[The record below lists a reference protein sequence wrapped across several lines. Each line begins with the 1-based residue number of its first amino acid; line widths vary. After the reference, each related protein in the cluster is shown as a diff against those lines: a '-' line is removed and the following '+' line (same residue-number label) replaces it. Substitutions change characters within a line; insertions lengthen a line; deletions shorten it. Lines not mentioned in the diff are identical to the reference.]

1 MVNNVPRGSMV
12 VFTGNANPKLAR
24 QAVQALGLPLGN
36 ATVDRF
42 SDGEVQVEIRDNV
55 RGKDV
60 FIIQPT
66 CYPTNDS
73 IMELLIMSDALR
85 RASANRITAV
95 IPYFGYSRQDRRPR
109 SARVPISA
117 KVVANM
123 IASVGIDRVLT
134 LDLHADQIQ
143 GFFDFPVDNI
153 YSTPIISNA
162 LKAQSFVNPVVVSPD
177 IGGVLRARATAKL
190 INAKLAIID
199 KRRPRPNESEV
210 MNIIGDSIEGCD
222 CILVDDM
229 VDTAG
234 TLCNAA
240 TALKE
245 RGANRVLAYI
255 THPILSGKA
264 VENINNSGL
273 DELVV
278 TDSIP
283 LRENAEQC
291 SKIRVLP
298 IAGLIAESIR
308 RIHVEES
315 ISALFL

>member
-1 MVNNVPRGSMV
+1 MT
-12 VFTGNANPKLAR
+12 VFAGNANLQLAR
-24 QAVQALGLPLGN
+24 QIVQHLGLPLGN
-36 ATVDRF
+36 AFVGKF

-73 IMELLIMSDALR
+73 IMELLILSDALK
-85 RASANRITAV
+85 RASSNRITAV

-117 KVVANM
+117 KVIANM

-153 YSTPIISNA
+153 YATPIILNDLLSREFHDP
-162 LKAQSFVNPVVVSPD
+162 LVVSPD
-177 IGGVLRARATAKL
+177 IGGVVRARAIAKR
-190 INAKLAIID
+190 AGAQLAIID
-199 KRRPRPNESEV
+199 KRRPRPNEAEI
-210 MNIIGDSIEGCD
+210 MNIIGDPIDGKD
-222 CILVDDM
+222 CILIDDI

-234 TLCNAA
+234 TLSQAA
-240 TALKE
+240 NALKKC
-245 RGANRVLAYI
+245 GAREVVAYC
-255 THPILSGKA
+255 THPILSGNA
-264 VENINNSGL
+264 LENIMQSELN
-273 DELVV
+273 ELVV

-283 LRENAEQC
+283 LSDKARSCEKVRQI
-291 SKIRVLP
+291 S
-298 IAGLIAESIR
+298 IAGLVAESIR

-315 ISALFL
+315 ISSLFVD

>member
-1 MVNNVPRGSMV
+1 MSRGSMT
-12 VFTGNANPKLAR
+12 VFTGNANPQLAR
-24 QAVQALGLPLGN
+24 QIVQHLGLPLGK
-36 ATVDRF
+36 AMVGKF
-42 SDGEVQVEIRDNV
+42 SDGEIQVEIQENV

-66 CYPTNDS
+66 SYPTNDS
-73 IMELLIMSDALR
+73 VMELLIMSDALH

-117 KVVANM
+117 KVIANM

-153 YSTPIISNA
+153 YATPIVLNDLLA
-162 LKAQSFVNPVVVSPD
+162 RDFCNPVVVSPD
-177 IGGVLRARATAKL
+177 IGGVLRARATAKQ
-190 INAKLAIID
+190 IDARLAIID
-199 KRRPRPNESEV
+199 KRRPRPNESEI
-210 MNIIGDSIEGCD
+210 MNIIGDHIEGCD
-222 CILVDDM
+222 CILVDDI

-245 RGANRVLAYI
+245 RGARSVIAYI
-255 THPILSGKA
+255 THPLLSGNA
-264 VENINNSGL
+264 IDNINRSGL

-283 LRENAEQC
+283 LRTDAKAC
-291 SKIRVLP
+291 HKIKVLS
-298 IAGLIAESIR
+298 IAGLVAESIR

-315 ISALFL
+315 ISSLFVN

>member
-153 YSTPIISNA
+153 YSTPIISND

-199 KRRPRPNESEV
+199 KRRP
-210 MNIIGDSIEGCD
+210 
-222 CILVDDM
+222 
-229 VDTAG
+229 
-234 TLCNAA
+234 
-240 TALKE
+240 
-245 RGANRVLAYI
+245 
-255 THPILSGKA
+255 
-264 VENINNSGL
+264 
-273 DELVV
+273 
-278 TDSIP
+278 
-283 LRENAEQC
+283 Q
-291 SKIRVLP
+291 
-298 IAGLIAESIR
+298 
-308 RIHVEES
+308 
-315 ISALFL
+315 

>member
-1 MVNNVPRGSMV
+1 MT
-12 VFTGNANPKLAR
+12 VFSGNANPQLAR
-24 QAVQALGLPLGN
+24 QIVQHLGLPLGN
-36 ATVDRF
+36 ASVTKF
-42 SDGEVQVEIRDNV
+42 SDGEIQVEIRENV

-95 IPYFGYSRQDRRPR
+95 MPYYGYSRQDRRPR

-123 IASVGIDRVLT
+123 IAGAGIDRVMT

-153 YSTPIISNA
+153 YATPIILNDILSRDV
-162 LKAQSFVNPVVVSPD
+162 KSPVVVSPD
-177 IGGVLRARATAKL
+177 IGGVVRARAIAKRVGT
-190 INAKLAIID
+190 KLAIID

-210 MNIIGDSIEGCD
+210 MNIIGDSIDGCD
-222 CILVDDM
+222 VIIVDDM

-234 TLCNAA
+234 TLSNAA

-245 RGANRVLAYI
+245 RGARSVVAYC
-255 THPILSGKA
+255 THAVLSGSA
-264 VENINNSGL
+264 IDNITNSGL

-283 LRENAEQC
+283 LRENAKQC
-291 SKIRVLP
+291 KKIRVLSV
-298 IAGLIAESIR
+298 AGLLAESVR
-308 RIHVEES
+308 RVHVEES
-315 ISALFL
+315 ISSLFVD

>member
-1 MVNNVPRGSMV
+1 MSRNSMT
-12 VFTGNANPKLAR
+12 VFTGNANPQLAR
-24 QAVQALGLPLGN
+24 QIVQHLGLPLGN
-36 ATVDRF
+36 AHVGKF
-42 SDGEVQVEIRDNV
+42 SDGEIQVEIRENV
-55 RGKDV
+55 RGKDI

-66 CYPTNDS
+66 SNPTNDH

-85 RASANRITAV
+85 RSSANRITAV

-123 IASVGIDRVLT
+123 IVSMGVDRVLT

-153 YSTPIISNA
+153 YATPIVLNDLRTRDLKNA
-162 LKAQSFVNPVVVSPD
+162 VVVSPD

-190 INAKLAIID
+190 IDAKLAIID

-234 TLCNAA
+234 TLSNAA

-245 RGANRVLAYI
+245 RGARSVIAYC
-255 THPILSGKA
+255 THAILSGKA
-264 VENINNSGL
+264 IQNVENSGL
-273 DELVV
+273 DELIV
-278 TDSIP
+278 TDSIA
-283 LRENAEQC
+283 LREEAKQC
-291 SKIRVLP
+291 NKIRVLSV
-298 IAGLIAESIR
+298 AGLIAETIR

-315 ISALFL
+315 VSSLFMAQ

>member
-1 MVNNVPRGSMV
+1 MT
-12 VFTGNANPKLAR
+12 VFTGNANPQLAR
-24 QAVQALGLPLGN
+24 QIVQHLGLPLGN
-36 ATVDRF
+36 AMVGKF
-42 SDGEVQVEIRDNV
+42 SDGEIQVEIRENV

-73 IMELLIMSDALR
+73 IMELLVMSDALR
-85 RASANRITAV
+85 RSSANRITAV
-95 IPYFGYSRQDRRPR
+95 TPYYGYSRQDRRPR

-117 KVVANM
+117 KVIANM
-123 IASVGIDRVLT
+123 ITSVGIDRVMT

-153 YSTPIISNA
+153 YSTPIVLNDILSRDFINT
-162 LKAQSFVNPVVVSPD
+162 VVVSPD
-177 IGGVLRARATAKL
+177 IGGVIRARAVAKR
-190 INAKLAIID
+190 IGAKLAIID
-199 KRRPRPNESEV
+199 KRRPKANESEI
-210 MNIIGDSIEGCD
+210 MSIIGDSVEGCD

-234 TLCNAA
+234 TLTNAA
-240 TALKE
+240 AALKE
-245 RGANRVLAYI
+245 RGARSVTAYC
-255 THPILSGKA
+255 THPVLSGKA
-264 VENINNSGL
+264 VENLMKPGL

-283 LRENAEQC
+283 LKDDAKQC
-291 SKIRVLP
+291 GKIRVLS
-298 IAGLIAESIR
+298 IAGLVAESIR

-315 ISALFL
+315 ISSLFVD

>member
-1 MVNNVPRGSMV
+1 MV
-12 VFTGNANPKLAR
+12 VFTGNAHPQLAR
-24 QAVQALGLPLGN
+24 QAVQFLGLPLGN
-36 ATVDRF
+36 ANVGKF
-42 SDGEVQVEIRDNV
+42 SDGEIQVEIRDNV

-73 IMELLIMSDALR
+73 IMELLILSDALR
-85 RASANRITAV
+85 RASADRITAV

-153 YSTPIISNA
+153 YSTPIVMND
-162 LKAQSFVNPVVVSPD
+162 LKTQNCTNPVVISPD
-177 IGGVLRARATAKL
+177 VGGVLRARATAKL

-234 TLCNAA
+234 TLTNAA

-245 RGANRVLAYI
+245 RGASKVVAYT
-255 THPILSGKA
+255 THAILSGKA
-264 VENINNSGL
+264 LENINNSGL
-273 DELVV
+273 DQLIV

-283 LRENAEQC
+283 LRPDAQACE
-291 SKIRVLP
+291 KIRVLP
-298 IAGLIAESIR
+298 IAGLIAETIR
-308 RIHVEES
+308 RIHVNES
-315 ISALFL
+315 ISALF